1 MFEED
6 GDEPTE
12 TGDYHG
18 PHGNPETMAEDARN
32 STMPPLP
39 EGGAYDPSDRAS
51 FWTSIA
57 ESLNS
62 SSKADT
68 NTLWYKSDGSKSSAG
83 IPGGDLEQHLFST
96 WGSDPAYDH
105 VRMMWLTA
113 EERFKG
119 AASTQPA
126 HLAALMDL
134 PDAMTDQ
141 ALSVY
146 GLTAGAIADKIYPLI
161 LTEKRKADA
170 RYELKAPPAGTTEDV
185 AGKWG
190 DMLGQ
195 PGKDALA
202 ALDKCASQVTSGDYS
217 GCKPGATAIEEG
229 VGADE
234 TVRTIGFKEQCFL
247 LSKVS
252 TLAAY
257 KGEAKEG
264 TGISGVT
271 ADTARTE
278 SVGERFMWKRWPY
291 IPSLWHSSGTN
302 ACIQVQSDP
311 FNFINDMVVFP
322 DTQQFL
328 QMPSEEIAN
337 LQPII
342 RLFKI
347 IKGPA
352 GKEIR
357 IPIHFD
363 TDAHYDLVNFMKG
376 GSRNIGVGIQDF
388 QVKFQGTAP
397 FAAKKDLT
405 AKLTIYASSF
415 AELVRPR
422 YTKIGA
428 SSGAPGS
435 AGGQATLN
443 NMKKYQY
450 IDLALKTQS
459 AVTKNSLESKKP
471 GATMNSVTG
480 LDFSIRAIIGVN
492 EPRRSVSGN
501 AFLEGALSRNFVTL
515 EMLPT
520 IHSFDFNDDGS
531 VKFEINYKPF
541 VNENFSSN
549 AYDIFATKEITMFL
563 LGSDIISTTIM
574 NNCDIKAAA
583 NFKRSQV
590 EKIKEI
596 QTGAIASLLKNVSDQ
611 GLMRYLWIP
620 DKLLKKINKQG
631 PLFDFEE
638 LVKEKIRISAS
649 KGKQLK
655 VKVATAATQSKEQG
669 KKTPIASTAISP
681 NSAGI
686 QFIYLSDLIDVI
698 LDSIDRRMQ
707 PGNIS
712 AMLENMKKDNYGKL
726 TIRGGAGA
734 VDWNSP
740 EVATQMQIAK
750 DSYIKE
756 YANFKRLRIVLGP
769 IELANPINPAHV
781 KIVNLGDLP
790 VSVKYLTEFL
800 TSEVLSKGRRQFPL
814 DQCIDKLINKMISSF
829 LNNDSC
835 FNGSVKQR
843 TFPRRTSFAAYGI
856 PTTRAGRYRQD
867 DPLFAH
873 LANRP
878 DLDMCTRIS
887 ANHYSRPLI
896 DTVGRVGEQINAS
909 NHRDLYMYSVF
920 YTANTL
926 PIGMFS
932 GDIEADSARGVHH
945 YCVGKDSGIIKEV
958 KLVRD
963 KRKGIAEAR
972 YAQDGFNGLTQLREM
987 YHVEIT
993 TFANMSVYPGM
1004 KIFVDPAGWVPKMD
1018 YEITQA
1024 LGRYTNLTDFGIGG
1038 YYDIVE
1044 VEHFYGPG
1052 KFETKFTAKWTAQIA
1067 TSTPASATNS
1077 VSTPAEKTP
1086 QKCQVI
1092 FNQERGGDAV
1102 AGEIPAAR
1110 AAALERAAPAPLPLP
1125 PPSAGPDVG
1134 IGVAGDVAAGE
1145 NFNTAVGALQAA
1157 GIDQLNSAGLDD
1169 Y

>member
-6 GDEPTE
+6 GDEPT
-12 TGDYHG
+12 
-18 PHGNPETMAEDARN
+18 ETMAEDARN

-68 NTLWYKSDGSKSSAG
+68 NTVWYKSDGSKSSAG

-96 WGSDPAYDH
+96 WGSDPAYDY

-146 GLTAGAIADKIYPLI
+146 GLTAGAIADRIYPLI

-202 ALDKCASQVTSGDYS
+202 ALDKCASQVTNGDYS
-217 GCKPGATAIEEG
+217 GCKPGTVDLDEG
-229 VGADE
+229 TGED
-234 TVRTIGFKEQCFL
+234 TLTRTLGFKEQCFL

-257 KGEAKEG
+257 KAEASEG
-264 TGISGVT
+264 TGILGLT
-271 ADTARTE
+271 ADPARTE
-278 SVGERFMWKRWPY
+278 SVGERFVWKRWPY

-322 DTQQFL
+322 DTQKFL

-347 IKGPA
+347 IKGA
-352 GKEIR
+352 SGWEHQ

-363 TDAHYDLVNFMKG
+363 TDAQWDIAKYFDGG
-376 GSRNIGVGIQDF
+376 GSRNVGVGIQDF
-388 QVKFQGTAP
+388 QVKFQGTNP

-415 AELVRPR
+415 ADLVRPR
-422 YTKIGA
+422 YTKMGSSIGTEV
-428 SSGAPGS
+428 
-435 AGGQATLN
+435 ATSETQL
-443 NMKKYQY
+443 KRYQY
-450 IDLALKTQS
+450 IDLALKTDS
-459 AVTKNSLESKKP
+459 AVTKNNLNSKKQ
-471 GATMNSVTG
+471 GTTMNIVSG
-480 LDFSIRAIIGVN
+480 LDFSIRAVVGVN
-492 EPRRSVSGN
+492 QPRHSVSGN
-501 AFLEGALSRNFVTL
+501 DDLEGALSRNFVTL
-515 EMLPT
+515 EMIPT
-520 IHSFDFNDDGS
+520 VHSFDFNEDGS

-541 VNENFSSN
+541 VNENFSTTT
-549 AYDIFATKEITMFL
+549 YDIFATKEISMFL
-563 LGSDIISTTIM
+563 LGSDIIATSIL
-574 NNCDIKAAA
+574 NNCDVETAAE
-583 NFKRSQV
+583 FKRSQV

-596 QTGAIASLLKNVSDQ
+596 QSDAISSLLKTVSDQ

-620 DKLLKKINKQG
+620 AKLLKEINREG
-631 PLFDFEE
+631 PLFDFEK
-638 LVKEKIRISAS
+638 LVKEKMRISAS

-655 VKVATAATQSKEQG
+655 VKVAKEAIKSKEPG

-681 NSAGI
+681 NSSGV
-686 QFIYLSDLIDVI
+686 QFVYLSDLIDVI
-698 LDSIDRRMQ
+698 LDGIDRRMQ
-707 PGNIS
+707 PGNIE
-712 AMLENMKKDNYGKL
+712 AMLENMQKDNYGGL
-726 TIRGGAGA
+726 TGKF
-734 VDWNSP
+734 DWKSE
-740 EVATQMQIAK
+740 EVMLQMQLAK
-750 DSYIKE
+750 DSYAAE
-756 YANFKRLRIVLGP
+756 YANFKKLRIVLGP
-769 IELANPINPAHV
+769 VELVNPVNPADV

-790 VSVKYLTEFL
+790 VSVKYLIEFL
-800 TSEVLSKGRRQFPL
+800 TSEVLTKGRRQFPL
-814 DQCIDKLINKMISSF
+814 NQCVDKLINKMISSF

-835 FNGSVKQR
+835 FNGNVKQR
-843 TFPRRTSFAAYGI
+843 TFPRRTSFAAYGM
-856 PTTRAGRYRQD
+856 PTTLGGTYRQD

-873 LANRP
+873 LVHRP
-878 DLDMCTRIS
+878 DLSVCTRIS
-887 ANHYSRPLI
+887 SNHFSRPLI
-896 DTVGRVGEQINAS
+896 DTVGRVGEQINTAT
-909 NHRDLYMYSVF
+909 RDLYMYSVF

-926 PIGMFS
+926 PIGMFT
-932 GDIEADSARGVHH
+932 GDQAADSARGVHH

-1004 KIFVDPAGWVPKMD
+1004 KIFVDPAGWIPKLD
-1018 YEITQA
+1018 LETQTA
-1024 LGRYTNLTDFGIGG
+1024 LGPHNNLTDYGIGG
-1038 YYDIVE
+1038 YYDVVE

-1052 KFETKFTAKWTAQIA
+1052 KFETKFVAKWTAQIA
-1067 TSTPASATNS
+1067 TSAPDPTAA
-1077 VSTPAEKTP
+1077 VSDGPDKKQP
-1086 QKCQVI
+1086 QKCMI
-1092 FNQERGGDAV
+1092 FSSGAQGGDAQ
-1102 AGEIPAAR
+1102 ADEIPAAR
-1110 AAALERAAPAPLPLP
+1110 RAALERSSPSPAPLP
-1125 PPSAGPDVG
+1125 PPSAAPGA
-1134 IGVAGDVAAGE
+1134 VAGYSPVHKRGDPSQTDYVNPPGE
-1145 NFNTAVGALQAA
+1145 PDFWE
-1157 GIDQLNSAGLDD
+1157 
-1169 Y
+1169 

>member
-6 GDEPTE
+6 DT
-12 TGDYHG
+12 D
-18 PHGNPETMAEDARN
+18 
-32 STMPPLP
+32 STSAGEADTRDLRMLPLP
-39 EGGAYDPSDRAS
+39 ASGEYTPEDRAT
-51 FWTSIA
+51 FWTRIA
-57 ESLNS
+57 ESLNTNS
-62 SSKADT
+62 QADKDT
-68 NTLWYKSDGSKSSAG
+68 VWYDSDGSKSSAG

-113 EERFKG
+113 EEKFKG

-141 ALSVY
+141 ALSEY
-146 GLTAGAIADKIYPLI
+146 GLTAGDIADKIYPLI

-170 RYELKAPPAGTTEDV
+170 RYELSAPPAGTTEDIQ
-185 AGKWG
+185 GKWG
-190 DMLGQ
+190 DMLGE
-195 PGKDALA
+195 PGLAALR

-217 GCKPGATAIEEG
+217 GCKPGAASDDAGTGE
-229 VGADE
+229 D
-234 TVRTIGFKEQCFL
+234 TLTRTLGFKEQCFL

-257 KGEAKEG
+257 KGEAMEG
-264 TGISGVT
+264 TGILGVT
-271 ADTARTE
+271 ADPARTE

-291 IPSLWHSSGTN
+291 TPSLWHSSGTN

-322 DTQQFL
+322 DTQKFL

-347 IKGPA
+347 FKGTD

-357 IPIHFD
+357 VPMHFD
-363 TDAHYDLVNFMKG
+363 TDANWDITNGFTNK

-388 QVKFQGTAP
+388 QVKFQGTNP

-422 YTKIGA
+422 YTKLGPSRNLA
-428 SSGAPGS
+428 SSMNSETKLKP
-435 AGGQATLN
+435 
-443 NMKKYQY
+443 YQY

-459 AVTKNSLESKKP
+459 VVTTRSLNSKQHNTAMPVVS
-471 GATMNSVTG
+471 G
-480 LDFSIRAIIGVN
+480 LDFSIRAIVGVN
-492 EPRRSVSGN
+492 QPRHSVSGN
-501 AFLEGALSRNFVTL
+501 DDLESALSRNFVTL

-520 IHSFDFNDDGS
+520 IHSFDFSEDGS

-541 VNENFSSN
+541 VNENFSSTT
-549 AYDIFATKEITMFL
+549 YDIFATKEISMFL
-563 LGSDIISTTIM
+563 LGSDIISSTIM
-574 NNCDIKAAA
+574 NNCDVKTAAE
-583 NFKRSQV
+583 FKRSQV

-596 QTGAIASLLKNVSDQ
+596 QTDAISSLLKTVADQ
-611 GLMRYLWIP
+611 GVMRHLWIP
-620 DKLLKKINKQG
+620 TKLLKEINRLG
-631 PLFDFEE
+631 PLFDFEKLE
-638 LVKEKIRISAS
+638 KEKMRISAE
-649 KGKQLK
+649 KGKQVR
-655 VKVATAATQSKEQG
+655 VKVAQAAVQSKDPG
-669 KKTPIASTAISP
+669 KKTPIALTAISP
-681 NSAGI
+681 NSASI

-698 LDSIDRRMQ
+698 LDGIDRRMQ
-707 PGNIS
+707 PSNIE
-712 AMLENMKKDNYGKL
+712 AMLETMQKDNYGALSIKD
-726 TIRGGAGA
+726 GGKGTPT
-734 VDWNSP
+734 VDWKSP
-740 EVATQMQIAK
+740 EVLLEMQRAKNSYAT
-750 DSYIKE
+750 E
-756 YANFKRLRIVLGP
+756 YANFQKLRIVLGP
-769 IELANPINPAHV
+769 IELVNPINPADV

-829 LNNDSC
+829 LNNDLC

-843 TFPRRTSFAAYGI
+843 TFPRRTSFSAYGK
-856 PTTRAGRYRQD
+856 PTTIDGRFAQI

-873 LANRP
+873 VQALNSVE
-878 DLDMCTRIS
+878 MWTRIS
-887 ANHYSRPLI
+887 SNHFSRPLI
-896 DTVGRVGEQINAS
+896 DTVGRVGELINGS
-909 NHRDLYMYSVF
+909 SGGRDLYMYSVF

-926 PIGMFS
+926 PIGMFT
-932 GDIEADSARGVHH
+932 GDQAADSARGVHH
-945 YCVGKDSGIIKEV
+945 YTVAKDSGIIKEV

-972 YAQDGFNGLTQLREM
+972 WAQDGFNGLTQLREI

-1004 KIFVDPAGWVPKMD
+1004 KIFVDPAGWIPNMD
-1018 YEITQA
+1018 QETKRA
-1024 LGRYTNLTDFGIGG
+1024 LRPHNNLTDFGIGG
-1038 YYDIVE
+1038 YYDVIE

-1052 KFETKFTAKWTAQIA
+1052 KFETKFVAKWTAQIA
-1067 TSTPASATNS
+1067 TSPPPP
-1077 VSTPAEKTP
+1077 PAEAAAGPDKP
-1086 QKCQVI
+1086 VQQKCMI
-1092 FNQERGGDAV
+1092 FSGGTTGGDAQ
-1102 AGEIPAAR
+1102 ADEIPAAR
-1110 AAALERAAPAPLPLP
+1110 RLALERSSPPPAPLPS
-1125 PPSAGPDVG
+1125 PSAAPSG
-1134 IGVAGDVAAGE
+1134 ISYDHSATHKGGDPSQTDYVNPAGQGDFWE
-1145 NFNTAVGALQAA
+1145 
-1157 GIDQLNSAGLDD
+1157 
-1169 Y
+1169 